1 VIPGV
6 IIIMKT
12 AALSLILKILV
23 MNMKFGE
30 TVKDLK
36 LHLPTVVKLKST
48 VTLECSFK
56 LESAESLYS
65 IKLYK
70 GREEFL
76 HFVPALH
83 PPYKVFSSK
92 GVMVSWTNVTLG
104 KVELFY
110 KGASPFQYNLD
121 TRNISKIEFTDGELS
136 VILHRVTLFSAGLYS
151 CEVSADFPDYD
162 TEIRRQHMHVFVSP
176 SSRPVIH
183 GMQTHY
189 KPGDVVNISCVCPNS
204 FPAANISWFI
214 NGNKAPSSGLK
225 NNTVKTEK
233 TGLLSAHS
241 HLVIPAQEKLII
253 KCVASILTSFW
264 QSIDQVVTL
273 LEPPM
278 SPVLIEAK
286 PELSCGLKIAGPFGL
301 CLWRI
306 LVIFLVIISSI

>member
-1 VIPGV
+1 
-6 IIIMKT
+6 MKKST
-12 AALSLILKILV
+12 SFALMLKLLV

-48 VTLECSFK
+48 VTLSCSFK
-56 LESAESLYS
+56 LEEAESLYS

-83 PPYKVFSSK
+83 PPYKVFNTK
-92 GVMVSWTNVTLG
+92 GVRVAWTNVSLG
-104 KVELFY
+104 SDELFY

-121 TRNISKIEFTDGELS
+121 SRNISLIEFLAGRVS
-136 VILHRVTLFSAGLYS
+136 VILSRVTLFSAGLYS

-176 SSRPVIH
+176 SSRPLVR
-183 GMQTHY
+183 GLAPLGHY
-189 KPGDVVNISCVCPNS
+189 KPGDVVNLTCSSPDS

-214 NGNKAPSSGLK
+214 NGNKAPPSSVV
-225 NNTVKTEK
+225 NSSVVTEV
-233 TGLLSAHS
+233 TGLLTASS
-241 HLVIPAQEKLII
+241 SLLIPAQEKLVI

-264 QSIDQVVTL
+264 QSIDQVVRL
-273 LEPPM
+273 QEPPM
-278 SPVLIEAK
+278 SPVLGETEASAK
-286 PELSCGLKIAGPFGL
+286 NVVSSGGGGGLTNEVLKNI
-301 CLWRI
+301 
-306 LVIFLVIISSI
+306 VIIFVILFYG